1 MVHPPLQELLN
12 TVANLTEAR
21 LMITRELNNNKGPA
35 VSEDSVLVMHREKEE
50 RKRMKMYLA
59 LQAREIAALKAGR
72 STHQTVLTTR

>member
-1 MVHPPLQELLN
+1 
-12 TVANLTEAR
+12 
-21 LMITRELNNNKGPA
+21 MITRELNNNKGPA

-72 STHQTVLTTR
+72 SIHHTL

>member
-1 MVHPPLQELLN
+1 M
-12 TVANLTEAR
+12 ANLTEAR

-59 LQAREIAALKAGR
+59 LQAREIAALKAGKC
-72 STHQTVLTTR
+72 THHNIV